1 MSENWMK
8 ELQDRLIVV
17 YSPGTGTGKSEIAA
31 NLALYLSFLGKKIW
45 IIDSNTFAPA
55 QDIIFGFNGAER
67 TFSNYLTDCNAIEI
81 PRYPI
86 ILSQSD
92 KKKAPIYLTPAGR
105 EDKKIR
111 FLVKQQLNEGPQI
124 LSKIPESVYTQM
136 KRDKIDIVIIDTHP
150 SFEEINDVWL
160 AMTDFLLIITRIND
174 LELQNLICIVN
185 DANIIDIPKKLVVF
199 TNVKLRDKEV
209 MKDMDDLLLT
219 DKLLSLLQNPEL
231 DHLVAN
237 CETYPAPADSTLEFY
252 REAFLYSQ
260 KLAIYQQMSHR
271 DALFIEKEPLDNF
284 SKGIEGLAR
293 YLLKKMERNNKLS

>member
-1 MSENWMK
+1 MSEDWMN
-8 ELQDRLIVV
+8 ELRNRIIVV

-31 NLALYLSFLGKKIW
+31 NLAFYLSFLGKKIW

-55 QDIIFGFNGAER
+55 QDIIFGFYEGER
-67 TFSNYLTDCNAIEI
+67 TFSNYLTEINSIEI
-81 PRYPI
+81 PSYQ
-86 ILSQSD
+86 ILKPNKDTNS
-92 KKKAPIYLTPAGR
+92 APVYLTPAGR
-105 EDKKIR
+105 DDKKIR

-124 LSKIPESVYTQM
+124 LSKIPLSIYSQM
-136 KRDKIDIVIIDTHP
+136 KKDKIDLVIIDTHP

-160 AMTDFLLIITRIND
+160 AITDFLLIITRIND

-185 DANIIDIPKKLVVF
+185 DANIIDIPKKLVVL
-199 TNVKLRDKEV
+199 TNVKLRDREV
-209 MKDMDDLLLT
+209 SKDMEDNLLT
-219 DKLLSLLQNPEL
+219 DKLLSLLQNPRL

-237 CETYPAPADSTLEFY
+237 CATYPVSKDTTLEFY

-260 KLAIYQQMSHR
+260 KLAYYQQMSHR

-293 YLLKKMERNNKLS
+293 YLLRTRFNK